1 MTYSIII
8 ILLFTTLLFWKGF
21 DKTAIIFFFYNL
33 VDPGVSVVKIL
44 SDKDIILI
52 VLLTYV
58 FLTRKYKKI
67 GKYPF
72 LLCTVLSVSTA
83 IVSTYFSSDPHIPVT
98 ILESLE
104 HYTLPFLFFIAMRNV
119 KTRQFFINALVL
131 FSLLMGF
138 YVVLELASQSHPIP
152 NYFIS
157 LGSSTNNLEELIGVG
172 DRYGIMRCIGTFQNG
187 SGLAAFGLYTAG
199 FLLLFISGKKYL
211 YKNQQLLYAAV
222 GSCCF
227 CIFVSGFRSGITLI
241 LIVIAF
247 RYMSM
252 LKNPSNILFMVVIA
266 VVFCIFAD
274 ALFHDYFNEIFQS
287 IVNSNQTNIGSS
299 QDMRQTQY
307 DIGIYYFLQAPILG
321 HGTAYIWNYVTQYN
335 PEMFGAESIWLSLMV
350 DYGIVGCIT
359 YLLWYVVSYLHMK
372 KFSMLFFLLVIMAL
386 NTMTST
392 VGINMDTWVSF
403 VIIATYTLKQYN
415 NNLVC

>member
-1 MTYSIII
+1 
-8 ILLFTTLLFWKGF
+8 
-21 DKTAIIFFFYNL
+21 
-33 VDPGVSVVKIL
+33 
-44 SDKDIILI
+44 
-52 VLLTYV
+52 
-58 FLTRKYKKI
+58 
-67 GKYPF
+67 
-72 LLCTVLSVSTA
+72 
-83 IVSTYFSSDPHIPVT
+83 
-98 ILESLE
+98 
-104 HYTLPFLFFIAMRNV
+104 
-119 KTRQFFINALVL
+119 
-131 FSLLMGF
+131 
-138 YVVLELASQSHPIP
+138 
-152 NYFIS
+152 
-157 LGSSTNNLEELIGVG
+157 
-172 DRYGIMRCIGTFQNG
+172 
-187 SGLAAFGLYTAG
+187 
-199 FLLLFISGKKYL
+199 
-211 YKNQQLLYAAV
+211 
-222 GSCCF
+222 
-227 CIFVSGFRSGITLI
+227 
-241 LIVIAF
+241 
-247 RYMSM
+247 M

-372 KFSMLFFLLVIMAL
+372 KFSMLFYLLVIMAL